1 LLFLPLILA
10 HTSTDIPKL
19 INCFIGFVSFSL
31 CSSGFYIINDLLDIE
46 ADRKHPSKKR
56 RPFAAGSL
64 SIPTGLV
71 VSMLCLGASTLLGI
85 GYLPHL
91 FVLLL
96 LGYAVIT
103 LSYSYWLK
111 EKMLLDVLVLAGLY
125 SIRIIAGGVAT
136 DTEISPWLIAFST
149 FFFLSLALLK
159 RFIEIVEMEKR
170 ASTNMKGR
178 GYCVADGAILRSSGI
193 ASAFMSIVIFF
204 LYITNSINATI
215 YYPHPVRLWFITPL
229 ITYWFL
235 RLWILAG
242 RGIVED
248 DPVYFAMRDPV
259 SWVVGLLMLG
269 VVAISTF

>member
-1 LLFLPLILA
+1 
-10 HTSTDIPKL
+10 
-19 INCFIGFVSFSL
+19 
-31 CSSGFYIINDLLDIE
+31 
-46 ADRKHPSKKR
+46 
-56 RPFAAGSL
+56 
-64 SIPTGLV
+64 
-71 VSMLCLGASTLLGI
+71 
-85 GYLPHL
+85 
-91 FVLLL
+91 
-96 LGYAVIT
+96 
-103 LSYSYWLK
+103 
-111 EKMLLDVLVLAGLY
+111 
-125 SIRIIAGGVAT
+125 
-136 DTEISPWLIAFST
+136 
-149 FFFLSLALLK
+149 
-159 RFIEIVEMEKR
+159 
-170 ASTNMKGR
+170 MKGR